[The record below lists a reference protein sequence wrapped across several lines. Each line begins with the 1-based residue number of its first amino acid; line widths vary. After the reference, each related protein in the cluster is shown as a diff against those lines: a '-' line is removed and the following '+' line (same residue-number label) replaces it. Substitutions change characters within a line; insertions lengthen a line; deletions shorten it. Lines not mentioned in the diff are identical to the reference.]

1 MKKTLIT
8 ASLLTFTICLAF
20 YLVPIKSTKSLLEK
34 PMALPPE
41 GCVFNTV
48 MGIEPIDPEFEYTT
62 PDNVISS
69 VTEGMKWME
78 NAQQV
83 DGGWGAGSHSMQHIR
98 DPKAVKTD
106 PATTAMVCMALLRN
120 GNTLYDGEF
129 SMQLRDGTEYLVEA
143 AENSDPA
150 SPTITTVTGTQIQS
164 KLGANIDVVLTM
176 QYFSNLLEQL
186 QKSDAY
192 YDRVM
197 HCLNICVEKVQSNQA
212 ADGSLQGNGWA
223 GVLQSSFATSALE
236 AADVRGADVDEK
248 SLDDFRK
255 DQKDNTNAESGDVR
269 TDRGA
274 GVVLYAV
281 SGSARASAKE
291 ARKAKEDI
299 AQAITDGRLG
309 SNEEVT
315 IENLEEIGYSEDEA
329 LKMGTAYKVYETAKE
344 RSQDKA
350 VLKGYGNDGGE
361 EFMSILQT
369 GESMIVNQDMDWK
382 GWYDSTSDRLV
393 QIQNEDGSWNGHHC
407 ITSPVFCTATCLLV
421 LTVNNDIERL
431 VELGANN

>member
-8 ASLLTFTICLAF
+8 AGLITFTVCLVF
-20 YLVPIKSTKSLLEK
+20 YLAPLKNNRSLIEK

-48 MGIEPIDPEFEYTT
+48 MGIEPVDPEFEYT
-62 PDNVISS
+62 SS
-69 VTEGMKWME
+69 KEVVKAVGEGMKWME
-78 NAQQV
+78 TAQQD
-83 DGGWGAGSHSMQHIR
+83 DGGWGAGSHSSQQNR
-98 DPKAVKTD
+98 DPHAVKTD

-143 AENSDPA
+143 AERSDPA

-186 QKSDAY
+186 QRSDAY

-197 HCLNICVEKVQSNQA
+197 HCLNICVEKVQGAQT
-212 ADGSLQGNGWA
+212 ADGSLSGNGWA

-236 AADVRGADVDEK
+236 SAEYRGADVDEK
-248 SLDDFRK
+248 ALDDFRK
-255 DQKDNTNAESGDVR
+255 DQKDNTNAETGSVA

-274 GVVLYAV
+274 GVILYSV

-291 ARKAKEDI
+291 ARKAKVDIQKAIDDGQLTED
-299 AQAITDGRLG
+299 A
-309 SNEEVT
+309 EVT
-315 IENLEEIGYSEDEA
+315 IENLEEIGYTENEA
-329 LKMGTAYKVYETAKE
+329 LQMGTAYEVYETAKV
-344 RSQDKA
+344 RAQDKA
-350 VLKGYGNDGGE
+350 VLTGYGNNGGE
-361 EFMSILQT
+361 EFMSMLQT
-369 GESMIVNQDMDWK
+369 GESLIVNEDMDWK
-382 GWYDSTSDRLV
+382 QWYASTGDRLV
-393 QIQNEDGSWNGHHC
+393 GIQNKDGSWNGHHC
-407 ITSPVFCTATCLLV
+407 ITSPVFCTATCLLI
-421 LTVNNDIERL
+421 LTVNNDIDRL
-431 VELGANN
+431 VALGAEE